1 MNGNTLY
8 NVSDPVNP
16 QDVVTKEY
24 ANNVRGSGWVK
35 KKQDGTFAIKRD
47 LDMNYKRLKNV
58 PPPEEDA
65 DAVNKEFV
73 DNGNAFEVSNGWY
86 NAKGPLYIV
95 GKKSEVLKIQKGT
108 VKPLTRDM

>member
-16 QDVVTKEY
+16 QDVVKKEY
-24 ANNVRGSGWVK
+24 ANNVRGGGWVK

-47 LDMNYKRLKNV
+47 LDTNYKRLKNV
-58 PPPEEDA
+58 PPPVKDA
-65 DAVNKEFV
+65 DAANKEFV
-73 DNGNAFEVSNGWY
+73 DNGNAFEVRSGWY

-95 GKKSEVLKIQKGT
+95 GQKSEVLEIPKRT
-108 VKPLTRDM
+108 VKPLTKDI